1 MGYNGGTYANE
12 FETKSLDH
20 DRDIEFDI
28 DPMDVRKQIKS
39 YQSRIFKKCFESK
52 QAIPEWDC

>member
-39 YQSRIFKKCFESK
+39 YQLRIFKKMF
-52 QAIPEWDC
+52 